1 VRVDAADLDEAGVV
15 VYGLAADEGG
25 GSVTL
30 AFIFEERV
38 EYRAGWTGASHR
50 RGETEVAQEP
60 TQVGANGDNRQPLTV
75 LAGVEMASLH
85 HLVMCDVARS
95 T

>member
-1 VRVDAADLDEAGVV
+1 MAVINVAITTPLALYSLSNFKKPKNNALDEAGVV

-38 EYRAGWTGASHR
+38 EYRAGWTHTHTQTTTHTHR
-50 RGETEVAQEP
+50 HTETENTY
-60 TQVGANGDNRQPLTV
+60 TQTDRQT
-75 LAGVEMASLH
+75 GMS
-85 HLVMCDVARS
+85 S
-95 T
+95 